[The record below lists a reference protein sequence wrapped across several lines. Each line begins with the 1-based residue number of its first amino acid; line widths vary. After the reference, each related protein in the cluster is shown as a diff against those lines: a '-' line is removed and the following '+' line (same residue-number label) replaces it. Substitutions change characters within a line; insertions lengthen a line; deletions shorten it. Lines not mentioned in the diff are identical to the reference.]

1 MNDNNEKIAIRAME
15 AVGMLLLPL
24 QQALFAKEVNWAG
37 IAFWVIVWSS
47 VMGVFFFIFREE
59 KHAKKAVPSTGR
71 KQRVKAATRSG
82 TAATGSQTSP
92 QSIRRGFM
100 LVLGAALCW
109 SVSNILLRITA
120 SKLPASSGFDI
131 ALINYLVAAIFLIL
145 ASWIVCRVKDQPFHL
160 PPMRNVATFGI
171 VAAAKGINT
180 YSWILAV
187 TLISAA
193 SAATLEGLHV
203 VFTVAMLLA
212 LRVKAPTGSWITSLA
227 SSAILVVGV
236 VLILGLPVAG
246 SGLAAWTGILLG
258 IISAFSFSVFYVLWQ
273 RTGAR
278 PEAAGPRILEIG
290 ILLLVATVCLF
301 PIHVVVNTLW
311 WKAPLVLFGTMDWGD
326 IGIQVACG
334 LIGIGVTYYLINE
347 SLLHMKGH
355 KLCRLLLGI
364 GLSYSVPFTM
374 ILETLFLGLTPRF
387 EQWLGAFL
395 FAVAFAAIFKDMREA
410 VVKQV
415 SVISHA

>member
-1 MNDNNEKIAIRAME
+1 
-15 AVGMLLLPL
+15 
-24 QQALFAKEVNWAG
+24 
-37 IAFWVIVWSS
+37 
-47 VMGVFFFIFREE
+47 
-59 KHAKKAVPSTGR
+59 
-71 KQRVKAATRSG
+71 
-82 TAATGSQTSP
+82 
-92 QSIRRGFM
+92 M

-109 SVSNILLRITA
+109 SISNILLRITA
-120 SKLPASSGFDI
+120 SKLPPASGFDI

-145 ASWIVCRVKDQPFHL
+145 ASWVVCRVKAQPFRL
-160 PPMRNVATFGI
+160 PPMQSLATFWL

-187 TLISAA
+187 ALISAA

-203 VFTVAMLLA
+203 VFTVALLLA
-212 LRVKAPTGSWITSLA
+212 LRVKAPTGSWIASLA

-246 SGLAAWTGILLG
+246 SGLAAWTGIFLG

-278 PEAAGPRILEIG
+278 SEMTGPRTLEMG
-290 ILLLVATVCLF
+290 ILLLAATFCLF
-301 PIHVVVNTLW
+301 PIHLAVNALW
-311 WKAPLVLFGTMDWGD
+311 WKAPLVPFGAMDGGD

-334 LIGIGVTYYLINE
+334 LIGIGTTYYLINE
-347 SLLHMKGH
+347 SLHYMKSH
-355 KLCRLLLGI
+355 KLCSLLLGI

-387 EQWLGAFL
+387 EQWLGAIL
-395 FAVAFAAIFKDMREA
+395 FAAAFAAIFKDMREA
-410 VVKQV
+410 VVKPEPAMTTELGRRN
-415 SVISHA
+415 HAH